1 MTFAEECRTMV
12 TLGQT
17 IRGVNHVKGI
27 RGHRKVPYN
36 RLHTGDSGER
46 EVDADAIYPEL
57 TGTAKT
63 RMAASIK
70 KTENLVRFGT
80 VGVFD
85 GPEVI
90 DPQGLGA

>member
-1 MTFAEECRTMV
+1 MV
-12 TLGQT
+12 
-17 IRGVNHVKGI
+17 
-27 RGHRKVPYN
+27 
-36 RLHTGDSGER
+36 
-46 EVDADAIYPEL
+46 
-57 TGTAKT
+57 
-63 RMAASIK
+63 ASIK